1 MIIVRIST
9 KVEFGIIAL
18 LDIALNTHN
27 ESTVK
32 VTAISKRNN
41 ISAKYL
47 EQILPLLKQSNLISS
62 VKGSSGGY
70 RILRELGD
78 ITLYEI
84 VNALDRSILTS
95 SEFSNELEHNV
106 TDAIEKC
113 LWEPMNSYLCK
124 YAQKTTLKDLT
135 DMYYERK
142 EYNDD
147 ISFLNVQI

>member
-1 MIIVRIST
+1 MRIST

-18 LDIALNTHN
+18 LDIALNTNN
-27 ESTVK
+27 ENTVK
-32 VTAISKRNN
+32 VNAISKRNN

-70 RILRELGD
+70 RLQRELGD

-84 VNALDRSILTS
+84 VNALDSSILAS
-95 SEFSNELEHNV
+95 SEFSKDLEQNA
-106 TDAIEKC
+106 TDAIERC
-113 LWEPMNSYLCK
+113 LWRPMTSYLRK
-124 YAQKTTLKDLT
+124 YTQSMTLKDLT

-142 EYNDD
+142 KYNDD
-147 ISFLNVQI
+147 ISFISVHI

>member
-1 MIIVRIST
+1 MRIST

-18 LDIALNTHN
+18 LDIALNTNN
-27 ESTVK
+27 ENTVK
-32 VTAISKRNN
+32 VNAISKRNN

-70 RILRELGD
+70 RLQRELGD

-84 VNALDRSILTS
+84 VNALDSSILAS
-95 SEFSNELEHNV
+95 SEFSKDLEQNA
-106 TDAIEKC
+106 TDAIERC
-113 LWEPMNSYLCK
+113 LWRPMTSYLRK
-124 YAQKTTLKDLT
+124 YTQSMTLKDLT

-142 EYNDD
+142 KYNDD
-147 ISFLNVQI
+147 ISFICVHV

>member
-1 MIIVRIST
+1 MRIST

-18 LDIALNTHN
+18 LDIALNTNN
-27 ESTVK
+27 ENTVK
-32 VTAISKRNN
+32 VNAISKRNN

-70 RILRELGD
+70 RLQRELWD

-84 VNALDRSILTS
+84 VNALDSSILAS
-95 SEFSNELEHNV
+95 SEFSKDLEQNA
-106 TDAIEKC
+106 TDAIERC
-113 LWEPMNSYLCK
+113 LWRPMTSYLRK
-124 YAQKTTLKDLT
+124 YTQSMTLKDLT

-142 EYNDD
+142 KYNDD
-147 ISFLNVQI
+147 ISFISVHI

>member
-1 MIIVRIST
+1 MRIST

-18 LDIALNTHN
+18 LDIALNTNN
-27 ESTVK
+27 ENTVK
-32 VTAISKRNN
+32 VNAISKRNN

-70 RILRELGD
+70 RLQRELGD

-84 VNALDRSILTS
+84 VNALDSSILAS
-95 SEFSNELEHNV
+95 SEFSKDLEQNA
-106 TDAIEKC
+106 TDAIERC
-113 LWEPMNSYLCK
+113 LWRPMTSYLRK
-124 YAQKTTLKDLT
+124 YTQSMTLKDLT

-142 EYNDD
+142 NYNDD
-147 ISFLNVQI
+147 ISFFSGRI

>member
-1 MIIVRIST
+1 MRIST

-18 LDIALNTHN
+18 LDIALNINN
-27 ESTVK
+27 ENTVK
-32 VTAISKRNN
+32 VNAISKRNN

-47 EQILPLLKQSNLISS
+47 EQILPLLKQSNLVYS
-62 VKGSSGGY
+62 VKGSGGGY
-70 RILRELGD
+70 RILRDIGD

-95 SEFSNELEHNV
+95 SQFSKELEQNA

-113 LWEPMNSYLCK
+113 LWEPMTSYLCEFM
-124 YAQKTTLKDLT
+124 QSTTLKDLT

-142 EYNDD
+142 NCNDG
-147 ISFLNVQI
+147 ISFISARTY

>member
-1 MIIVRIST
+1 MRIST

-18 LDIALNTHN
+18 LDIALNTNN
-27 ESTVK
+27 ENTVK
-32 VTAISKRNN
+32 VNAISKRNN

-70 RILRELGD
+70 RIQRELGD

-84 VNALDRSILTS
+84 VNALDRSILS
-95 SEFSNELEHNV
+95 SSQFSRELEQNA

-113 LWEPMNSYLCK
+113 LWDPMTSYLCK
-124 YAQKTTLKDLT
+124 HAKSTTLKDLT

-142 EYNDD
+142 NYNDD
-147 ISFLNVQI
+147 ISFISARI